1 MERRT
6 GRKVEE
12 RKRRRGER
20 ESEEGREGQGGEA
33 GRQSS
38 GSPHD
43 QSHLINR

>member
-12 RKRRRGER
+12 TKRRRGER
-20 ESEEGREGQGGEA
+20 EEGREGQGGEA
-33 GRQSS
+33 CRQSS